1 MQLLPV
7 LLTLH
12 LIGLVTMAGTTIVD
26 YIALKT
32 LWKLPDQ
39 QTGLLQLSGN
49 FSVLIRIGAAVLITS
64 GFGMMFVTHGVFGEM
79 LWFRIKFA
87 IVIIL
92 VINGIIGTKQS
103 NRFKALFTDKISDS
117 MPQLNNL
124 KVKLNRFYIS
134 QLAMFS
140 LIIILSAFKFN

>member
-1 MQLLPV
+1 MLLSL
-7 LLTLH
+7 LLTFH

-26 YIALKT
+26 YLAIKT

-49 FSVLIRIGAAVLITS
+49 FSLLIRVGAALLILT
-64 GFGMMFVTHGVFGEM
+64 GFGMMIITHGVFGEM

-92 VINGIIGTKQS
+92 VINGIIGTKRS
-103 NRFKALFTDKISDS
+103 NRFKTLLRDKE
-117 MPQLNNL
+117 PYVNNL
-124 KVKLNRFYIS
+124 HVQLNRFYLS
-134 QLAMFS
+134 QLALFGM
-140 LIIILSAFKFN
+140 IIILSVFKFN